1 MSIRTRLALGYSAAM
16 IVTLVIVGGIVWWQM
31 GLALRAS
38 LEETL
43 GTRAIAVVA
52 ALENDGQSGL
62 QEPDRAAPGVFAAI
76 FSSAGS
82 LLDASADA
90 PANLRPGEGT
100 IELAGRRY
108 LIHAERTSTGL
119 TVLTGASLAPVDAA
133 NAALARLLLGVGLAA
148 GAASTFGG
156 WWLAGRAFRPVDA
169 IINEATTLGGADLD
183 RRLPEPTRLDEIG
196 RLARTLNGMLDR
208 IDESVRRQRTFVA
221 MASHELRT
229 PLAAMRI
236 ELEIADHP
244 GAAVAELR
252 RAVRAAQADA
262 IRLSNLATGLLELAA
277 VADDGRTIVRAPIR
291 PNDLLAT
298 TLRGVEPLARQR
310 DVQLHWSAPADVVS
324 ADRTR
329 LEQALVNLVVNA
341 VAYSPVGGEV
351 EVRGALE
358 GSPGS
363 QTFVVEVLDRGPG
376 IGDDAPE
383 LLFEPF
389 RRGSHASGSG
399 SGLGLATAA
408 SAIRAHRGSIGAANR
423 EGGGARFWF
432 RIPCERPDPSLLDDA
447 RP

>member
-1 MSIRTRLALGYSAAM
+1 MSIRMRLALGYSAGM
-16 IVTLVIVGGIVWWQM
+16 ILTLVFVGGIVWWQM

-43 GTRAIAVVA
+43 RTRAIAVVT
-52 ALENDGQSGL
+52 ALENDAQSGL
-62 QEPDRAAPGVFAAI
+62 QETDRAAPGVFAVI
-76 FSSAGS
+76 YSSSGS
-82 LLDASADA
+82 IVDASAAA
-90 PANLRPGEGT
+90 PANLRPAEGAV
-100 IELAGRRY
+100 ELAGRRY
-108 LIHAERTSTGL
+108 LLHTELTANGL
-119 TVLTGASLAPVDAA
+119 TVLAGASLAPIDAA

-148 GAASTFGG
+148 GALSTFGG

-169 IINEATTLGGADLD
+169 IITEATTLGGADLD

-236 ELEIADHP
+236 ELEVADHP

-252 RAVRAAQADA
+252 RALRAAQADA

-277 VADDGRTIVRAPIR
+277 VADDGRTIVRAPVR

-298 TLRGVEPLARQR
+298 TLRGVEALARQR
-310 DVQLHWSAPADVVS
+310 DVRLLWSAPAEVVS

-341 VAYSPVGGEV
+341 VTYSPPGGEV
-351 EVRGALE
+351 EVRGTLE
-358 GSPGS
+358 GSPGAQS
-363 QTFVVEVLDRGPG
+363 FVVEVLDRGPG
-376 IGDDAPE
+376 LGDDAPE

-389 RRGSHASGSG
+389 QRGSHADGPG

-408 SAIRAHRGSIGAANR
+408 SAIRAHRGAIGAANR

-432 RIPCERPDPSLLDDA
+432 RIPCERPDPRQPDSA
-447 RP
+447 WP